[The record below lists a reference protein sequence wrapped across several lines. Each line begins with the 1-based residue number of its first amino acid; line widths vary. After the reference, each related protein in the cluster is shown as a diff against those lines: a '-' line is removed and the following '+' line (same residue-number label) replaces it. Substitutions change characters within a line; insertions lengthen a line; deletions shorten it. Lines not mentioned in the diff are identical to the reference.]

1 MKQVQCDAGP
11 TMKIGSGLAIQSTI
25 EYSYFFKKKK
35 KKKSI
40 AEQIFLKNFV
50 LQSIFRMEP
59 SYFNKQISKF
69 KTRKIQFQLIF
80 N

>member
-11 TMKIGSGLAIQSTI
+11 TMKIANGLAIQSTI

-35 KKKSI
+35 KKLI

-50 LQSIFRMEP
+50 LQSIFIMEP